1 MTVLDLAV
9 SLITA
14 LPHTHSPLL
23 SCEPS
28 LHWSAFGACHCPP
41 VLRFVERLRGRTSLS
56 FPLLLGLL
64 RRLLPVLFGNEEK
77 HPQCNDVS
85 LKTRPSIANST
96 TSTTMMLSQRTA
108 QYLRRIIPIEVA
120 SIGRYSY
127 FASTYQRARLSSV
140 AIRTSSSP
148 PASTTT
154 RHSTI
159 SPSAKLITQTPRP
172 LSPRPSLFSLHNN
185 NINLISKRTYVF
197 FPTSWTE
204 LKLRLRQRPVQAT
217 VLRVLLPR
225 RPSLYP
231 KPAKPWKLW
240 RRRWAAAR
248 RRSTQQWLQNWS
260 AQRTRVRDF
269 WRHTQNVARQRV
281 AVARQRATQRWR
293 HHTQRIILH
302 VRIADHVDRHWFD
315 AHGRPH
321 VARDATGRFVN
332 PWTSQ
337 SANGVKSLRTL
348 WMWRAARF
356 RREWR
361 EYGGFWGWFLSGVR
375 DVLPSSNIIVR
386 GEKHSRWTGALQ
398 HLLGM
403 HSSSNHA
410 SAAHAKKLLSPQ
422 RRYPWTK
429 APTNPSILRLS
440 WIGHSTC
447 LVQRQQT
454 TILTDPIFSHRA
466 SPFQWT
472 PIGVGRS
479 QPAACEIDDLPPYI
493 DLCIISH
500 DHYDHLDKASVQA
513 LRERVGLWVVPLG
526 TQKWMT
532 RKAGVA
538 PERVLEMKWWES
550 VLLRRNNNRR
560 QADKA
565 ATPLE
570 IVQRH
575 SLRDNPSDAHP
586 ARDRPSASPEEE
598 GGEEVWIT
606 CLPVQHWCSRTIWD
620 RNYRLWASFA
630 VLFPDQQQTFYY
642 TGDTAWP
649 AQNFPLFDQIRCYL
663 PWPVSLAAIPIGA
676 YNPKELNEDSHVSPP
691 EAVQIHQALQAQQS
705 VAIHHG
711 SFPLSEE
718 PLDEPSEWLSRAT
731 AEAGVAPRAFTT
743 LPHGAALECKTVVPK
758 ALKR

>member
-1 MTVLDLAV
+1 M
-9 SLITA
+9 
-14 LPHTHSPLL
+14 
-23 SCEPS
+23 
-28 LHWSAFGACHCPP
+28 
-41 VLRFVERLRGRTSLS
+41 
-56 FPLLLGLL
+56 
-64 RRLLPVLFGNEEK
+64 
-77 HPQCNDVS
+77 
-85 LKTRPSIANST
+85 
-96 TSTTMMLSQRTA
+96 
-108 QYLRRIIPIEVA
+108 
-120 SIGRYSY
+120 Y
-127 FASTYQRARLSSV
+127 F
-140 AIRTSSSP
+140 
-148 PASTTT
+148 
-154 RHSTI
+154 
-159 SPSAKLITQTPRP
+159 
-172 LSPRPSLFSLHNN
+172 SPRHGRNSNSACDNDLCKPPSCASSCPDDPPCIPNRP
-185 NINLISKRTYVF
+185 NLGNCGDVGG
-197 FPTSWTE
+197 
-204 LKLRLRQRPVQAT
+204 QRPVDDPPNNGYKTGRHSAPVSVT
-217 VLRVLLPR
+217 FGGT
-225 RPSLYP
+225 P
-231 KPAKPWKLW
+231 KTLPAKESPWPANAPHNGGVTIPNALFCTFALPTTSIDTGLTPTDVPTW
-240 RRRWAAAR
+240 PATPRAAL
-248 RRSTQQWLQNWS
+248 SIPG
-260 AQRTRVRDF
+260 
-269 WRHTQNVARQRV
+269 RHSRPTASSPC
-281 AVARQRATQRWR
+281 APCGCG
-293 HHTQRIILH
+293 
-302 VRIADHVDRHWFD
+302 
-315 AHGRPH
+315 GRPAS
-321 VARDATGRFVN
+321 V
-332 PWTSQ
+332 
-337 SANGVKSLRTL
+337 ANGANTEAFGGGSCRASVMSCPVVTLSSGGKSTVVGRG
-348 WMWRAARF
+348 R
-356 RREWR
+356 
-361 EYGGFWGWFLSGVR
+361 
-375 DVLPSSNIIVR
+375 SNT
-386 GEKHSRWTGALQ
+386 SC
-398 HLLGM
+398 
-403 HSSSNHA
+403 HA
-410 SAAHAKKLLSPQ
+410 STAHAKKLLSPQ

-550 VLLRRNNNRR
+550 VLLRRNNRR